1 MSKPPVLD
9 IRRSKKSESVNWVLT
24 VVFPFTRES
33 RSDGTESLPAARV
46 PGAREAPVNMGGSG
60 TYILSL

>member
-1 MSKPPVLD
+1 M
-9 IRRSKKSESVNWVLT
+9 NWVLT

-33 RSDGTESLPAARV
+33 RRDGTESLPAARV